1 MTEIVVE
8 DINDALKKSFI
19 EVFSTTSG
27 KIVLKYMHDESSV
40 HDTVGKIDKDYL
52 AYRQGMVDFYLAIR
66 SHIPK
71 EYVFEAENLTIK
83 EEK

>member
-8 DINDALKKSFI
+8 DISDALKRSFI
-19 EVFSTTSG
+19 DVFSTTAG

-52 AYRQGMVDFYLAIR
+52 AYRQGMIDFYLTIR
-66 SHIPK
+66 SCIPK
-71 EYVFEAENLTIK
+71 EYVFDAENLTIK